1 MEVNRF
7 QTLQEKTTSNLTQTV
22 FCGKYVTPVEEDYFE
37 HLDRVRG
44 KSKKLKMIA
53 NAREAVV
60 RGFADAKELQMAALG
75 AQVASNGDVI
85 PAPVN
90 GQPQRPVQGA
100 EGPEQVGENGQPRGQ
115 MDIALHNFGDYPR
128 H

>member
-1 MEVNRF
+1 M
-7 QTLQEKTTSNLTQTV
+7 

-37 HLDRVRG
+37 HLDMVRG

-60 RGFADAKELQMAALG
+60 RGYADAKELQMAALG
-75 AQVASNGDVI
+75 AQVANNGDVI
-85 PAPVN
+85 PAPIN
-90 GQPQRPVQGA
+90 GGTRRPVQEA
-100 EGPEQVGENGQPRGQ
+100 ERQEHLGENGQPRGQ